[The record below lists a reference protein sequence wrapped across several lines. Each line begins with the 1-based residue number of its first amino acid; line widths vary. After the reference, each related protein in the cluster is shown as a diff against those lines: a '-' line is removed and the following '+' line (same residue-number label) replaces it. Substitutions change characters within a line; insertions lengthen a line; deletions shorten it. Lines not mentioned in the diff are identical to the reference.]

1 MNLQAL
7 KAKYPEITVEE
18 IAPNP
23 DWSEDGVGYC
33 FVVEAIPH
41 QKMGRATVMV
51 DDEPLVA
58 FSGDTIGLYKML
70 ISWDVS
76 RQHLAYLA
84 YELGRAEMA
93 VRHGLPY
100 EQE

>member
-1 MNLQAL
+1 
-7 KAKYPEITVEE
+7 
-18 IAPNP
+18 
-23 DWSEDGVGYC
+23 
-33 FVVEAIPH
+33 
-41 QKMGRATVMV
+41 MV

-58 FSGDTIGLYKML
+58 WSGDTASIYKML
-70 ISWDVS
+70 VSWYVS

>member
-1 MNLQAL
+1 
-7 KAKYPEITVEE
+7 
-18 IAPNP
+18 
-23 DWSEDGVGYC
+23 
-33 FVVEAIPH
+33 
-41 QKMGRATVMV
+41 MV

-70 ISWDVS
+70 VSWDVS